1 MMRAPILFFLLL
13 AYNLQAQFITA
24 KVLDAETRQP
34 LPFVNIGILNKNLGT
49 VSDEYGDFLLE
60 LNPEFL
66 LDTLRFSM
74 IGFGK
79 KDFLVQDYLAQE
91 KAENII
97 LLKEEAL
104 LLEGVTVVRKKNKKY
119 KRKILGNKTESKT
132 LVGGFTSNNL
142 GNEIGFI
149 CRIRKSPTFLETFNL
164 SIAKNTFGEVRFR
177 LNFYS
182 INQGMPDE
190 NLLDDMIIFETDI
203 ESGRVSIDLKP
214 YNIVMD
220 DDFLVA
226 IEWIED
232 LGFGELLF
240 SAGFFGSN
248 LYARATSQGTWT
260 QMGVAAY
267 GMNVEVVY

>member
-1 MMRAPILFFLLL
+1 MKGPILFFLLI
-13 AYNLQAQFITA
+13 AYNLQAQFITG
-24 KVLDAETRQP
+24 KVLDAENRQP
-34 LPFVNIGILNKNLGT
+34 LPFVNIGVLNKNLGT
-49 VSDEYGDFLLE
+49 VSNEYGTFLLE

-74 IGFGK
+74 IGFGR
-79 KDFLVQDYLAQE
+79 KDFIVQDYLEQE

-97 LLKEEAL
+97 LLKEEVL
-104 LLEGVTVVRKKNKKY
+104 LLEEVTVVRKKNKKY

-132 LVGGFTSNNL
+132 LVGGFTSNDL

-149 CRIRKSPTFLETFNL
+149 CRIRKTPTFVEAFNL
-164 SIAKNTFGEVRFR
+164 SIAKNTYGSVRFR

-182 INQGMPDE
+182 LKQGVPNQ
-190 NLLDDMIIFETDI
+190 NLLDETIMILTDI
-203 ESGRVSIDLKP
+203 ESGNVSLDLKP
-214 YNIVMD
+214 YDIVME
-220 DDFLVA
+220 DDFLVS

-232 LGFGELLF
+232 LGSGELLF

-267 GMNVEVVY
+267 GMNVEVIY